1 MKIKYQ
7 LLEDGALAP
16 YRASEMAAGYDLCS
30 FSYSFDEHTVTY
42 HTKVAM
48 EIPKGYMGLL
58 FPRSSVYKTG
68 MHLANSVGVIDSDY
82 RGEIM
87 FKYYVNDWQTIYEKG
102 ERVGQIVIVPT
113 PDIEFELTD
122 MLSDTLR
129 GGGGFGSTGK

>member
-7 LLEDGALAP
+7 LLDKEAKAP
-16 YRASEMAAGYDLCS
+16 YRASEMASGYDLHS
-30 FSYSFDEHTVTY
+30 VNYSFDEHTVTY
-42 HTKVAM
+42 HTRVAM
-48 EIPKGYMGLL
+48 EIPEGYTGLL

-87 FKYYVNDWQTIYEKG
+87 FKYYVNDWKTIYEKG

-122 MLSDTLR
+122 ALSNTNRND
-129 GGGGFGSTGK
+129 GGFGSTGK

>member
-7 LLEDGALAP
+7 LLANDAKCP
-16 YRASEMAAGYDLCS
+16 FRASEMAAGYDLYA
-30 FSYSFDEHTVTY
+30 FSYSFHEHTVTY

-48 EIPKGYMGLL
+48 EIPKGYTGLL

-129 GGGGFGSTGK
+129 SGGGFGSTGK